1 MSGTINISR
10 QIWESTAFAPCP
22 FSEREA
28 WIWMICEASW
38 MDRTKR
44 VGDFVVTL
52 SRGDLAMSSR
62 FSAKAWG
69 WTDSKVRRYLER
81 LKKLGMITSKTDAG
95 VTVVSICNYDKFQ
108 NSPQGA
114 DAGPTHVRRTSDA
127 NYNKGVIRVKE
138 GEEVEAKASPQKPRA
153 SRLSP
158 DWFLPKEWGEWAVS
172 EGCSVDLIR
181 SEADKFRDYWTAKAG
196 ASAAKLDWLATWR
209 NWIRA
214 AIERAPSSKQNGK
227 RNDGFDNHGSA
238 QGRGNGVDPALANI
252 LRLAG
257 VGQASGDDCGGTG
270 SAGEEIR
277 PFRLGS

>member
-1 MSGTINISR
+1 MAGNRIPYFRFYPTDFMRGVRGMTPQEVGAYTMLLCVMYENDGPV
-10 QIWESTAFAPCP
+10 EYNA
-22 FSEREA
+22 
-28 WIWMICEASW
+28 
-38 MDRTKR
+38 DR
-44 VGDFVVTL
+44 
-52 SRGDLAMSSR
+52 LAAQCGMR
-62 FSAKAWG
+62 LATF
-69 WTDSKVRRYLER
+69 SKVIDR
-81 LKKLGMITSKTDAG
+81 LMVLRKIILTDGMISNERADLEISKRENDLKNNSKAG
-95 VTVVSICNYDKFQ
+95 KASAEKRQ
-108 NSPQGA
+108 QKQGA
-114 DAGPTHVRRTSDA
+114 AST
-127 NYNKGVIRVKE
+127 GVQQSFNHTDTDTDTVKR
-138 GEEVEAKASPQKPRA
+138 EAKASQQKPRA

-214 AIERAPSSKQNGK
+214 AMERAPSSKQNGK

-257 VGQASGDDCGGTG
+257 VGQTSGDDCAGTG
-270 SAGEEIR
+270 GAGEEIR

>member
-95 VTVVSICNYDKFQ
+95 VTVISICNYDKFQ
-108 NSPQGA
+108 NSPQGS

-138 GEEVEAKASPQKPRA
+138 GEEVEAKASKQKRRCRLPDGWVPSPRNMQDA
-153 SRLSP
+153 AEKGFTER
-158 DWFLPKEWGEWAVS
+158 DAEN
-172 EGCSVDLIR
+172 
-181 SEADKFRDYWTAKAG
+181 EADKFRDYHIAKGTIYADWDAG
-196 ASAAKLDWLATWR
+196 WRTWIGRARPNAGGNARSGSAHQNLFDGFQ
-209 NWIRA
+209 RA
-214 AIERAPSSKQNGK
+214 ALRDESRAG
-227 RNDGFDNHGSA
+227 
-238 QGRGNGVDPALANI
+238 
-252 LRLAG
+252 
-257 VGQASGDDCGGTG
+257 
-270 SAGEEIR
+270 
-277 PFRLGS
+277 